1 MKWFMNIAG
10 AILILVGIVWFLQ
23 GLNVLLGSVMSGQ
36 PMYAVLGVVVAV
48 VGAGLIYW
56 ANRRKKN
63 VM

>member
-36 PMYAVLGVVVAV
+36 PMYAVLGIVVAV
-48 VGAGLIYW
+48 IGAGLIYW

>member
-56 ANRRKKN
+56 ANRRKRG
-63 VM
+63 VG